1 MSAWWEALSEG
12 DSESAP
18 EEMVVFV
25 EFVSVE
31 SRFSLVFPLAVCC
44 FIVAFTAELP
54 GFLLEYAQIKEVW
67 LVMRGFEGTVNV
79 MEVEEELEYDREDF
93 RVALRDGD
101 ETTVGMTLLL
111 ASLWERVMVPSELGQ
126 VMTIG
131 VLAMVDPNPTAIHP
145 KSPLAILFP

>member
-1 MSAWWEALSEG
+1 MSAWWEALSED

-25 EFVSVE
+25 EFASVE

-67 LVMRGFEGTVNV
+67 LVVEGFEGTVNV
-79 MEVEEELEYDREDF
+79 MEVEEKLEYDREDF

-101 ETTVGMTLLL
+101 ETT
-111 ASLWERVMVPSELGQ
+111 
-126 VMTIG
+126 
-131 VLAMVDPNPTAIHP
+131 
-145 KSPLAILFP
+145 LAI